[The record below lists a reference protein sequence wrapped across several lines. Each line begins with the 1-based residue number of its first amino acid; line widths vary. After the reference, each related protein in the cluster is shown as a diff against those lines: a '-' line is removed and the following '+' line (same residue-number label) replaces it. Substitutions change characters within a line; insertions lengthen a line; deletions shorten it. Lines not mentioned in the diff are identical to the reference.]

1 VSTGAPT
8 IDVLVVDDNDAVR
21 TSTGEMIA
29 ACGYSVMEAADG
41 QEAFDLLG
49 EMAVGVMLLDIQMPR
64 LSGLALLDRLE
75 DPPPTVLLSAF
86 DSYERPP
93 AREAKV
99 LRHLHKPATPNE
111 LLVTI
116 AGAIGPPRDDGV

>member
-1 VSTGAPT
+1 MSTAT
-8 IDVLVVDDNDAVR
+8 LAVDVLVVDDNEAVR
-21 TSTGEMIA
+21 TSTGEIIA

-49 EMAVGVMLLDIQMPR
+49 ETAVGIMLLDIQMPR
-64 LSGLALLDRLE
+64 LNGLALLDRLE

-86 DSYERPP
+86 GSYERPP

-99 LRHLHKPATPNE
+99 VRHLHKPATPNE

-116 AGAIGPPRDDGV
+116 AGAIGPPRDPV